1 MSGPTGR
8 SEARNIAAFVV
19 LTLVWGSTW
28 LVIKDQISAVPVGW
42 TVTWRFALATVGMF
56 ALALVRRDSLT
67 LARPALLLAAV
78 TGLFQFAGNF
88 QLVYRSEHY
97 LTSGIVAVFFALL
110 LVPNALFARVF
121 VGTPVTR
128 RFLGGS
134 VVALTG
140 IGLLFLH
147 EYRIAPAGPAVLT
160 GLAFATCALLSASV
174 SNVLLATDLAKR
186 QSMVPFIAWSMLF
199 GTLGNAAF
207 AWATSGAP
215 VFDPRPEYLWGIAYL
230 GIIGSVLTFPLYTML
245 IRDWG
250 PGKAA
255 YNGVVVPVVAMG
267 LSTLFEGYKWSTLAI
282 AGAVLAILGLLIAL
296 SGSNTRGRKTVR

>member
-1 MSGPTGR
+1 MSDTPGR

-42 TVTWRFALATVGMF
+42 TVTWRFTLATVGMF
-56 ALALVRRDSLT
+56 ALALLRRESLA
-67 LARPALLLAAV
+67 LSRPALLLAAV

-88 QLVYRSEHY
+88 QLVYRSEQY

-110 LVPNALFARVF
+110 LVPNALFARLF

-134 VVALTG
+134 VVALAG
-140 IGLLFLH
+140 IGLLFLN

-160 GLAFATCALLSASV
+160 GLVFASLALLSASV

-186 QSMVPFIAWSMLF
+186 QTMVPFIAWSMLF
-199 GTLGNAAF
+199 GSLANAAF
-207 AWATSGAP
+207 AWVTSGAP
-215 VFDPRPEYLWGIAYL
+215 VLDPRPEYLWGIAYL

-245 IRDWG
+245 IRNWG

-296 SGSNTRGRKTVR
+296 SGRKAGS

>member
-1 MSGPTGR
+1 MNSAAAGR
-8 SEARNIAAFVV
+8 SDARNLFGFVV
-19 LTLVWGSTW
+19 LTLIWGSTW

-42 TVTWRFALATVGMF
+42 SVTWRFALATLGMF
-56 ALALVRRDSLT
+56 ALALVRRETLGLT
-67 LARPALLLAAV
+67 RPAMLLAAV

-110 LVPNALFARVF
+110 LVPNALLARLF

-134 VVALTG
+134 VVALAG

-160 GLAFATCALLSASV
+160 GLLLASCALLSASI
-174 SNVLLATDLAKR
+174 SNVLLATDLARR
-186 QSMVPFIAWSMLF
+186 QAMVPFIAWSMLW
-199 GTLGNAAF
+199 GALGNALF
-207 AWATSGAP
+207 AWISSGAP
-215 VFDPRPEYLWGIAYL
+215 VFDPRPQYLWGIAYL
-230 GIIGSVLTFPLYTML
+230 GLIGSVVTFPLYTAL

-255 YNGVVVPVVAMG
+255 YNGVLVPVVAMG
-267 LSTLFEGYKWSTLAI
+267 LSTLFEGYRWSALAMG
-282 AGAVLAILGLLIAL
+282 GAVLAMAGLLIAL
-296 SGSNTRGRKTVR
+296 SGRKAGG

>member
-1 MSGPTGR
+1 MNAVSRET
-8 SEARNIAAFVV
+8 RNVLGFVI
-19 LTLVWGSTW
+19 LSLVWGSTW

-42 TVTWRFALATVGMF
+42 TVTWRFVLATFGMF
-56 ALALVRRDSLT
+56 ALALVRRDSLA
-67 LARPALLLAAV
+67 LARPALLLAAI

-110 LVPNALFARVF
+110 LVPNALLARVF

-128 RFLGGS
+128 RFLSGS
-134 VVALTG
+134 LVALAG

-160 GLAFATCALLSASV
+160 ASI

-186 QSMVPFIAWSMLF
+186 QAMVPFIAWSMLF
-199 GTLGNAAF
+199 GSLGNAGF
-207 AWATSGAP
+207 AWVTSGAP
-215 VFDPRPEYLWGIAYL
+215 VFDPRPAYLWGIAYL
-230 GIIGSVLTFPLYTML
+230 GIIGSVLTFPLYTSL

-255 YNGVVVPVVAMG
+255 YNGVVVPVVAMA
-267 LSTLFEGYKWSTLAI
+267 LSTLFEGYRWSLLA
-282 AGAVLAILGLLIAL
+282 AGGAVLAMVGLLIAL
-296 SGSNTRGRKTVR
+296 SGRKAGA

>member
-1 MSGPTGR
+1 VSDLPGR

-56 ALALVRRDSLT
+56 ALALVRRERLT
-67 LARPALLLAAV
+67 LARPVLLLAAI

-128 RFLGGS
+128 RFLSGS

-160 GLAFATCALLSASV
+160 GLAFASCALLSASI

-186 QSMVPFIAWSMLF
+186 QAMVPFIAWSMLF
-199 GTLGNAAF
+199 GSLGNAAF
-207 AWATSGAP
+207 AWVISGAP
-215 VFDPRPEYLWGIAYL
+215 VLDPRPEYLWGIAYL

-282 AGAVLAILGLLIAL
+282 AGAVLAIMGLLIAL
-296 SGSNTRGRKTVR
+296 GGSNTRGRKAGG